1 MSENTYDMGRRRVAA
16 WSLLLLILSAG
27 LVAQTAPAQPKQEP
41 AILQGATVAGVAAGY
56 LQTDAFLKFVADAEA
71 GVVQTSGLDNRGAA
85 SLVAL
90 ILLGGLA
97 LNLTPCVLPM

>member
-1 MSENTYDMGRRRVAA
+1 MSEKISHLSRRGIAV
-16 WSLLLLILSAG
+16 WSLLILVLSAG
-27 LVAQTAPAQPKQEP
+27 LLAQTAPAQPKQEP

-71 GVVQTSGLDNRGAA
+71 GVVQASALDNRGVA

-97 LNLTPCVLPM
+97 LNLTP